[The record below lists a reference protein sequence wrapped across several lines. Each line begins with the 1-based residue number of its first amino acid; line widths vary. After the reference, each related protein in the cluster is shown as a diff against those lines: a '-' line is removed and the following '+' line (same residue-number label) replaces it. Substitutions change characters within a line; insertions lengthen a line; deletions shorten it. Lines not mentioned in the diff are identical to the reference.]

1 MNMQEDLRA
10 LAALAAATAPFD
22 FEKFEQRR
30 TAAAARRRTA
40 VLGAVG
46 SIAALGLVSL
56 VALMTQSPQQLR
68 VADAA
73 LPAHTA
79 EAADSNAV
87 PALID
92 LDQFDVTTELE
103 DHIAVLDAQL
113 SVARVRAA
121 PADQL
126 QRLESTRAQLN
137 ESLQR
142 VSYAHSLLSL

>member
-1 MNMQEDLRA
+1 MNTQEELRS
-10 LAALAAATAPFD
+10 LAARGASAAPFD
-22 FEKFEQRR
+22 FEVFEQRR
-30 TAAAARRRTA
+30 AAAIGRRRSTL
-40 VLGAVG
+40 LGAAG
-46 SIAALGLVSL
+46 TIAALGLVSL
-56 VALMTQSPQQLR
+56 AALVTQSPPQQWMT
-68 VADAA
+68 AA
-73 LPAHTA
+73 PLPAQTTT
-79 EAADSNAV
+79 ADSSAA

-113 SVARVRAA
+113 SVARVQAA
-121 PADQL
+121 PVEQL

>member
-10 LAALAAATAPFD
+10 LAMHAPAAPFD
-22 FEKFEQRR
+22 FEVFEQRR
-30 TAAAARRRTA
+30 AAASLRRRTA
-40 VLGAVG
+40 VLGAAG
-46 SIAALGLVSL
+46 TIAALGLVSL
-56 VALMTQSPQQLR
+56 VALVTQSPQQLR
-68 VADAA
+68 LADAA
-73 LPAHTA
+73 PARTT
-79 EAADSNAV
+79 EAADSSAA

-103 DHIAVLDAQL
+103 DHIAVLDAEL

-121 PADQL
+121 PAEQL
-126 QRLESTRAQLN
+126 RRLEATRAQLN

>member
-1 MNMQEDLRA
+1 MNIQEDLRV
-10 LAALAAATAPFD
+10 LAARGATAPFD
-22 FEKFEQRR
+22 FEAFEQRR
-30 TAAAARRRTA
+30 AVAVVRRRTA
-40 VLGAVG
+40 VLGVAG

-56 VALMTQSPQQLR
+56 VALVTQAPQQLR
-68 VADAA
+68 MADATLLA
-73 LPAHTA
+73 RPAI
-79 EAADSNAV
+79 AADFDAA

-103 DHIAVLDAQL
+103 DHIAVLDAEL

-121 PADQL
+121 PVEQL
-126 QRLESTRAQLN
+126 RRLESTRAQLN